1 MFIKHL
7 IVEYNNI
14 DDREEMAFDLSQIAQ
29 IDSKLKEVGYD
40 TISKLIRE
48 QPSTGTNSSDGACAD
63 VSAIGLW
70 QSLNKAFI
78 YLKMFNL
85 LAKSNAAKD
94 LCDTY
99 KDHEKAKKR
108 SYNTRIIEVEKG
120 TFTPAIFSCSGGK
133 SLEAT
138 RLLKTIAAKLA
149 VKRSETYQK
158 IISFVRRRVAF
169 DILKTVSSLCEEIK
183 DQNKMIP

>member
-1 MFIKHL
+1 MNQASWPITG
-7 IVEYNNI
+7 ENI
-14 DDREEMAFDLSQIAQ
+14 
-29 IDSKLKEVGYD
+29 
-40 TISKLIRE
+40 
-48 QPSTGTNSSDGACAD
+48 PTGTNSSDGARAD
-63 VSAIGLW
+63 VRAIRLW
-70 QSLNKAFI
+70 QPINKAFI
-78 YLKMFNL
+78 DMKVFP
-85 LAKSNAAKD
+85 LAMSNAAKE
-94 LCDTY
+94 LSGTY
-99 KDHEKAKKR
+99 KDHKKAKKR

-169 DILKTVSSLCEEIK
+169 DILKTCIISL
-183 DQNKMIP
+183 